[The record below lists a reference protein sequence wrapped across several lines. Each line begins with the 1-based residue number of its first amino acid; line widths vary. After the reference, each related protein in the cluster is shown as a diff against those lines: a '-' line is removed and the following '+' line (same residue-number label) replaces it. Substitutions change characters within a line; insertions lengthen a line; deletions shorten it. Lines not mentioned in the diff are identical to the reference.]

1 MQVLI
6 PTSDEDLILF
16 RQSGIIPME
25 SRFNSIT
32 HWVKHLFLAAT
43 TTFRM
48 KLSEQRVL
56 ALIRDAFKPG
66 VTLGSGVGLLQAQG
80 IDDYASAATLA
91 EYRERDEKDN
101 WSAIPAA
108 DLDRNY
114 SSLSFFDAD
123 GMRFHLPAYL
133 VATLERLLQT
143 ADVTFHLVYFADG
156 SESRYFRTL
165 TKKRSGTR
173 YESS

>member
-1 MQVLI
+1 M
-6 PTSDEDLILF
+6 
-16 RQSGIIPME
+16 
-25 SRFNSIT
+25 
-32 HWVKHLFLAAT
+32 
-43 TTFRM
+43 
-48 KLSEQRVL
+48 
-56 ALIRDAFKPG
+56 ALIRDAFAG

-80 IDDYASAATLA
+80 IDDYAGPAALA
-91 EYRERDEKDN
+91 ERRERDEKDN

-133 VATLERLLQT
+133 VATLERRLRT
-143 ADVTFHLVYFADG
+143 ADVTFHLAYFSDG

-165 TKKRSGTR
+165 TKAQRHAIREFLMLILADPNQEFVHSTVKNALDGFWSTR
-173 YESS
+173 NDP